1 MQSYQMNTVKN
12 LLADTL
18 CEKSNGYI
26 MEQLFERFPTL
37 PELFDA
43 SELEL
48 LTIKGIGKRKSL
60 QILSALKLARAL
72 NVPPQSPYVIK
83 SPQDVVDLML
93 PELAYLTKEHFVVLF
108 LNTKNQV
115 IDKETISIG
124 SLNSCIVHPR
134 EVFKAAVKR
143 SSASIIAVH
152 NHPSGVPQESPED
165 VQLTQRLVEAGS
177 IIGIELIDHVIICS
191 QSYCSLKEKGL
202 M

>member
-18 CEKSNGYI
+18 CEKSNSYI

-43 SELEL
+43 SEPEL
-48 LTIKGIGKRKSL
+48 LAIKGIGKRKSL
-60 QILSALKLARAL
+60 QIVSALKLARAL
-72 NVPPQSPYVIK
+72 NVPAHSPYVIR
-83 SPQDVVDLML
+83 SPQDVVNLMR

-152 NHPSGVPQESPED
+152 NHPSGVPQESAED
-165 VQLTQRLVEAGS
+165 LELTKRLVEAGS
-177 IIGIELIDHVIICS
+177 IIGIELLDHVIICS
-191 QSYCSLKEKGL
+191 QSYCSLREKGH